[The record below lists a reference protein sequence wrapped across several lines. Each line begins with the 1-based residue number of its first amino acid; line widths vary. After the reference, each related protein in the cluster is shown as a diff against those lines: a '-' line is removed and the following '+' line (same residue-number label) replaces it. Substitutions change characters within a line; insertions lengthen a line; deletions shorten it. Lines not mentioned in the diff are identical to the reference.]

1 MSSLLPL
8 RQMASRY
15 AGSST
20 GSSTGST
27 LGETLFWTAAQAIFE
42 HATGKPVHTAPTG
55 LVATGPRAGAKITSA
70 QKGEMVVGLGAAAA
84 SILTDP
90 KIRSAFAPAASP
102 SSLSSSFSIPTNSN
116 SLFNQVGSSSGSGA
130 SFLPPKPGVP
140 LITFTQLLAQTGVNL
155 HGSAAPI
162 NYLAQNSIFQQAIQ
176 AKSPVVLKDK
186 ATNEEAT
193 VLDSYVGGHMRM
205 IEFTKINAPLK

>member
-8 RQMASRY
+8 RQVVSQQT
-15 AGSST
+15 GSST
-20 GSSTGST
+20 GSSIGST
-27 LGETLFWTAAQAIFE
+27 LGETLFWSAAQTIFE
-42 HATGKPVHTAPTG
+42 HVTGKPVHTAPTG

-70 QKGEMVVGLGAAAA
+70 QAGEMVVGLGAGVA
-84 SILTDP
+84 SVLTGP
-90 KIRSAFAPAASP
+90 INMIASAPAT
-102 SSLSSSFSIPTNSN
+102 SSSSQNSSFHVPTNSN
-116 SLFNQVGSSSGSGA
+116 SLFNQVGSSSSSGA
-130 SFLPPKPGVP
+130 SFLPPKPAVP

-162 NYLAQNSIFQQAIQ
+162 NYLAHNPIFQKAIQ

-193 VLDSYVGGHMRM
+193 VLDSYVGGQMRM
-205 IEFTKINAPLK
+205 IEFTKPNAPLK